1 MTGISEKSRNLDMEV
16 SSIDKVAADVYQVM
30 QEVNNLAQ
38 EMAVSSTEQAQST
51 NEASEN
57 VSVMGEMIGENGAE
71 IMKLNEAS
79 VHMRTVS
86 EQAVEQFVQLNQIIE
101 HVREAIHFLSQQ
113 TKLLFYHF
121 ICNAEEERIQYAAA
135 YVTGKRFLAEFIDY
149 QKEGGYRKMYGAEI
163 S

>member
-30 QEVNNLAQ
+30 QEVNNSAQ

-101 HVREAIHFLSQQ
+101 HVREAIHFLSPADQAFI
-113 TKLLFYHF
+113 LSFYLQCRGGTYSVCSRLCDRKEVSGG
-121 ICNAEEERIQYAAA
+121 IYRLS
-135 YVTGKRFLAEFIDY
+135 KRGRL
-149 QKEGGYRKMYGAEI
+149 
-163 S
+163 